1 MAVGFPMKAINLVC
15 STAFMMG
22 AALVI
27 SLLTNVSGVFPDEVL
42 TSDVRSNITIFL
54 LAVMLTITLS
64 RIPFRNLDPVKN
76 YRSVARAVILGLV
89 FASVIPLAAY
99 YILENIDGYEK
110 YAEGLVFLAATPFAA
125 SVGPLSLILRGDLEH
140 ALRSTI
146 IVYIV
151 SLVWIPFIIW
161 ITLGE
166 LVDMTK
172 VVITVIELIGVPLVV
187 SRLITKVKIN
197 KTAMSVLLN
206 CVIAFLVWLSVSAT
220 NFPKEIAILVVFMFI
235 AFLRDFGLGSVT
247 EVAEKRAG
255 IAWSQRVTDILMISY
270 KNKGIAI
277 ALCVS
282 VLSGPAIGNAMVPI
296 AASIVV
302 EIIWVAFMDSV
313 LFSRKRMERELESDR
328 EAGIRQ
334 TWE

>member
-1 MAVGFPMKAINLVC
+1 MDVGFPMKAINLVC

-42 TSDVRSNITIFL
+42 TSDVRSNVTIFL

-172 VVITVIELIGVPLVV
+172 VVITVIELIGVPLLV

>member
-1 MAVGFPMKAINLVC
+1 MKAINLVC

-42 TSDVRSNITIFL
+42 TSDVRSNVTIFL

-166 LVDMTK
+166 LVDVTK
-172 VVITVIELIGVPLVV
+172 VVITVIELIGVPLLV

>member
-1 MAVGFPMKAINLVC
+1 MKAINLVC

-27 SLLTNVSGVFPDEVL
+27 SLLTNVSGIFPDDVL
-42 TSDVRSNITIFL
+42 TSDIRSNLTIFL

-76 YRSVARAVILGLV
+76 YRSVIRAVLLGLV

-99 YILENIDGYEK
+99 YILNSMDGYEA
-110 YAEGLVFLAATPFAA
+110 YAKGLVFLAATPFAA

-146 IVYIV
+146 IVYVI

-161 ITLGE
+161 LTLGE
-166 LVDMTK
+166 IVDMTK

-187 SRLITKVKIN
+187 SRLITKVKID
-197 KTAMSVLLN
+197 KTVMSVVLN
-206 CVIAFLVWLSVSAT
+206 CVIAFLVWLSVSST
-220 NFPKEIAILVVFMFI
+220 NFPKDMVILVVFMFV
-235 AFLRDFGLGSVT
+235 AFLRDFGLGSAT
-247 EVAEKRAG
+247 EVMEKKSG
-255 IAWSQRVTDILMISY
+255 IPWSQRVTDILMISY

-282 VLSGPAIGNAMVPI
+282 VMTGPAISSAMVPI
-296 AASIVV
+296 AASIVI

-313 LFSRKRMERELESDR
+313 LFSKKRMNRELEADR
-328 EAGIRQ
+328 EAGLHQ

>member
-1 MAVGFPMKAINLVC
+1 MKAINLVC

-27 SLLTNVSGVFPDEVL
+27 SLLTNVSGIFPDDVL
-42 TSDVRSNITIFL
+42 TSDIRSNLTIFL

-76 YRSVARAVILGLV
+76 YRSVIRAVLLGLV

-99 YILENIDGYEK
+99 YILNSMDGYEA
-110 YAEGLVFLAATPFAA
+110 YAKGLVFLAATPFAA

-146 IVYIV
+146 IVYVI

-161 ITLGE
+161 LTLGE
-166 LVDMTK
+166 IVDMTK

-187 SRLITKVKIN
+187 SRLITKVKID
-197 KTAMSVLLN
+197 KTVMSVVLN
-206 CVIAFLVWLSVSAT
+206 CVIAFLVWLSVSST
-220 NFPKEIAILVVFMFI
+220 NFPKDMVILVVFMFV
-235 AFLRDFGLGSVT
+235 AFLRDFGLGSAT
-247 EVAEKRAG
+247 EVMEKKYG
-255 IAWSQRVTDILMISY
+255 IPWSQRVTDILMISY

-282 VLSGPAIGNAMVPI
+282 VMTGPAIGSAMVPI
-296 AASIVV
+296 AASIVI

-313 LFSRKRMERELESDR
+313 LFSKKRMNRELEADR
-328 EAGIRQ
+328 EAGLHQ

>member
-1 MAVGFPMKAINLVC
+1 MKAINLVC

-27 SLLTNVSGVFPDEVL
+27 SLLTNVSGIFPDDVL
-42 TSDVRSNITIFL
+42 TSDIRSNLTIFL

-76 YRSVARAVILGLV
+76 YRSVIRAVLLGLV

-99 YILENIDGYEK
+99 YILNSMDGYEA
-110 YAEGLVFLAATPFAA
+110 YAKGLVFLAATPFAA

-146 IVYIV
+146 IVYVI

-161 ITLGE
+161 LTLGE
-166 LVDMTK
+166 IVDMTK

-187 SRLITKVKIN
+187 SRLITKVKID
-197 KTAMSVLLN
+197 KTVMSVVLN
-206 CVIAFLVWLSVSAT
+206 CVIAFLVWLSVSST
-220 NFPKEIAILVVFMFI
+220 KFPKDMVILVVFMFV
-235 AFLRDFGLGSVT
+235 AFLRDFGLGSAT
-247 EVAEKRAG
+247 EVMEKKSG
-255 IAWSQRVTDILMISY
+255 IPWSQRVTDILMISY

-282 VLSGPAIGNAMVPI
+282 VMTGPAIGSAMVPI
-296 AASIVV
+296 AASIVI

-313 LFSRKRMERELESDR
+313 LFSKKRMNRELEADR
-328 EAGIRQ
+328 EAGLHQ